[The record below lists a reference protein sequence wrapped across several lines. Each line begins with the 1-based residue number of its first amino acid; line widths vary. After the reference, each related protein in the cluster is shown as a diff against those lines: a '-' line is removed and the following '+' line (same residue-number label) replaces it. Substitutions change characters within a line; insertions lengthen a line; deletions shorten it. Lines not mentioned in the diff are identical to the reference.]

1 MTTGTVNQS
10 NEGYKVNLMMLDY
23 NTQLYYE
30 QDSIQTTQ
38 PLWLNKVCSPRDPVC

>member
-10 NEGYKVNLMMLDY
+10 NECYKVNLMMLDY
-23 NTQLYYE
+23 NTQ